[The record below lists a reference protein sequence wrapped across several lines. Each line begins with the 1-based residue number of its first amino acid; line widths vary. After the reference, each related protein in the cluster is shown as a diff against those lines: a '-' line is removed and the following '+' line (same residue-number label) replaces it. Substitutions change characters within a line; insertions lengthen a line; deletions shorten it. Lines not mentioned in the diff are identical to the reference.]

1 MILSL
6 LGSMFDKY
14 EYVKMYFTAFPDED
28 QCDDDATNDCEHLC
42 IEELDG
48 YTYVTLT
55 SLGD

>member
-1 MILSL
+1 
-6 LGSMFDKY
+6 MFDKY
-14 EYVKMYFTAFPDED
+14 EYVKMYFTTFPDED
-28 QCDDDATNDCEHLC
+28 QCTDAATNDCEHEC